1 MHITVT
7 TETGK
12 IINLNVQPDEE
23 IDDVKAILEVEINL
37 PIAKQILLFDGKEIK
52 SGTKLNQI
60 GVKENDLLFLRK
72 APTPINPAA
81 IKLPPNLIPPHL
93 LQGQPL
99 IPNANP
105 NPSPGG
111 AKRPT
116 PQLPANLIPPQLLQ
130 QMPQPVQ
137 PQPTIPSNIDP
148 ETFRNYVKSNPDMLN
163 SLLGSDPELA
173 EAVLSDDTKLLN
185 DLLQERI
192 RTRVQQQQRRSAAQ
206 MNYTQA
212 DLMNPDVQRRI
223 EEQIQQENI
232 NENMEKAIEYNPE
245 AFGRVVMLYIDVDVN
260 HVPVKAFVDSG
271 AQQTIMSVACAER
284 CGIMRLVDKRFS
296 GIARGVGTARIVG
309 RVHLAHLKIGK
320 SFFPCSFTILED
332 SSMDFLLGL
341 DMLRRHQCV
350 IDLKQGVLK
359 IGEET
364 VPFLSEKDIPKSLRD
379 EEQPDETMQDVPA
392 PNNNQNNNNNP
403 TGPSTGSAD
412 ASSFPEA
419 VIQELMNLGFPRERC
434 IEALKVCNGNPEL
447 AANYLVSQQ

>member
-37 PIAKQILLFDGKEIK
+37 PIAKQILLFDGKEVK

-72 APTPINPAA
+72 APTQINPAA
-81 IKLPPNLIPPHL
+81 IKLPQNLIPPHL

-99 IPNANP
+99 IPNT

-130 QMPQPVQ
+130 QVPQPV
-137 PQPTIPSNIDP
+137 QPTIPSNIDP
-148 ETFRNYVKSNPDMLN
+148 ETFRNYVKSNPDMLT

-173 EAVLSDDTKLLN
+173 EAVLSDDTQLLG

-192 RTRVQQQQRRSAAQ
+192 RMRLQTQQQTQQQQRRAAQ
-206 MNYTQA
+206 MNYSQA

-271 AQQTIMSVACAER
+271 AQQTIMSVECAER
-284 CGIMRLVDKRFS
+284 CGIMRLVDKRFA

-350 IDLKQGVLK
+350 MDLKQGVLK

-379 EEQPDETMQDVPA
+379 EQPDETMQDVAP

-403 TGPSTGSAD
+403 SNTAQPA
-412 ASSFPEA
+412 SFPEA
-419 VIQELMNLGFPRERC
+419 IIQELINLGFPRERC

-447 AANYLVSQQ
+447 AASYLTSNQ